1 MSNIV
6 FIPPSAAAAIIT
18 RPATSEPTPHINWC
32 RCSCLPQLLPSSR
45 ARQLL
50 NRLLTSTGVAAAVSL
65 SCSFLSL
72 H

>member
-32 RCSCLPQLLPSSR
+32 RCCCLPQLLLSITALS
-45 ARQLL
+45 
-50 NRLLTSTGVAAAVSL
+50 VALCACGL
-65 SCSFLSL
+65 SVEIVTKKL